1 MTSDESRDESNQYD
15 DQISVVVRGFMLVWN
30 RFESTLSNELSH
42 IQERLQGMRSQGEGH
57 PDTNYELFYRACNSI
72 YPEGN
77 ITMGEFSNALSV
89 PLSTATR
96 TADWLVDNGFIQRL
110 QDPDDRRIVRIAL
123 TETGRETYREI
134 DRYIRYRIK
143 QVLSTLTKE
152 EQTILLTLVSKVVS
166 GLRGAGH

>member
-1 MTSDESRDESNQYD
+1 MTIEENREEQNLYD
-15 DQISVVVRGFMLVWN
+15 DQITAVVRGFMLVWN

-77 ITMGEFSNALSV
+77 ITMGEFGNALSV

-96 TADWLVDNGFIQRL
+96 TADWLVDNGFIERL
-110 QDPDDRRIVRIAL
+110 QDPDDRRIVRVTL
-123 TETGRETYREI
+123 TEIGKETYREI
-134 DRYIRYRIK
+134 DRYIRNRIQ

-152 EQTILLTLVSKVVS
+152 EQAILLTLIGKVVL
-166 GLRGAGH
+166 GLKGATK